1 MSFWYCTLRQPSLG
15 EIKSVPKP
23 LTRVTPGRKAAQ
35 RRGRS
40 PARGR
45 LAEPSQAREGAA
57 RPQVQNAW
65 ERQQHGNDKAQLE
78 NQEAKSLAAQSRC
91 RCRQWELGLPD
102 FPTRMPPLDPRAGK
116 HLGAHR
122 ASQTNP
128 GSRTGQLR
136 RPAAPRPS
144 IPASTRNTHPTLQAW
159 GSCLAPPQE
168 ALAPMK
174 AVLPFLGSWEM
185 SWGLSRRWGCPW
197 ATACRRRIPVIVV
210 LPWASCCWGDGPAG
224 LRAPTF
230 PGGLRGAC

>member
-1 MSFWYCTLRQPSLG
+1 MH
-15 EIKSVPKP
+15 KP

-45 LAEPSQAREGAA
+45 LAEPSRAREAAA

-65 ERQQHGNDKAQLE
+65 EPQPHGNDKAQLE
-78 NQEAKSLAAQSRC
+78 NQEAKSLAGQSRC
-91 RCRQWELGLPD
+91 RYRCRQWELGLPD
-102 FPTRMPPLDPRAGK
+102 FPSRMPPLDPRSGK

-122 ASQTNP
+122 ASRTNP

-136 RPAAPRPS
+136 RPAVPRPS
-144 IPASTRNTHPTLQAW
+144 IPAGTRNTHPTLQAW

-185 SWGLSRRWGCPW
+185 SWGLSRRWGLSLGHRLQASHSRHCCAPLGQLLLGRWAGRHKRPHFPW
-197 ATACRRRIPVIVV
+197 GPQGCLLTLVT
-210 LPWASCCWGDGPAG
+210 LKSLHGSGAS
-224 LRAPTF
+224 
-230 PGGLRGAC
+230 